1 MVFQLGRWLRV
12 ARVRNTMKLI
22 RQSIGTI
29 NDKYDMCAENIDD
42 IRRESNNSYD
52 LICNG
57 FRFGYMQGMKAA
69 KAEMK

>member
-1 MVFQLGRWLRV
+1 M

-22 RQSIGTI
+22 KQSVGFI
-29 NDKYDMCAENIDD
+29 NGKYDMCVENMDD
-42 IRRESNNSYD
+42 IRRESNDSYD